1 MDLFPTIDVTL
12 AKKKKAVWAVCKL
25 YGYEEHHGG
34 DWDDNAAMLAF
45 YDARLVDWLKGVYAD
60 ELRKDYLSEF
70 VPGTFDE

>member
-12 AKKKKAVWAVCKL
+12 AKKTKAVWALCKKF
-25 YGYEEHHGG
+25 H
-34 DWDDNAAMLAF
+34 
-45 YDARLVDWLKGVYAD
+45 AD